1 MKLLSWNCRGLGR
14 PLTIHNLKGIC
25 KSYSPEVGFICET
38 KNQSR
43 QVEGKLRSCDFKEW
57 FIVDPDG
64 LSGGLAMAWRDGCTV
79 QILQHGRFFIVASV
93 LTAGSNDPYG
103 ILGVYLSSNDQHRMT
118 QFAELTSVTQQWLQ
132 GPVIME
138 EVKRATFSIH
148 PQSAPGDDG
157 MTAKFFQSFW
167 NILSGDVFRAV
178 KSFFSGGRILKGFNH
193 TQICLIPKI
202 SDAKDMTQF
211 GFDSRWIMWI
221 RELVTTV
228 SYSVIVEGQ
237 PYGFFKPNRGL
248 SFLLHK
254 AKQNRLIQ
262 GLQIHRRCPKVNHLL
277 LADDSILF
285 CKTNPEACSNIL
297 HLLNSYESISG
308 QRVNLNKSVVFFSH
322 NTPSTTRTLLA
333 NSMNINDIGAQDKY
347 LGLPSTVSKSK
358 KASFSMIKE
367 KVRKRIQ
374 GWKRNLLSSGGRH
387 ILLKA
392 VGEAIPIYTLSC
404 FKLPD
409 GLISEIHSLLSQF
422 WWGQKGK
429 QFWRLVTQPTSL
441 LSKILRGKYFSN
453 GNAITAEIGVLPSW
467 GWRSILEGRKIVE
480 KGLNWAVGTGE
491 DIRTFEDPW
500 LPPPYPLMIYDMPNR
515 QAISELFPR
524 VKDLI
529 TEVRNWNQNLIQELF
544 PQDVANKILSV
555 QIQQSR
561 DKLQWDLNK
570 SKQYNTASVYSCAAR
585 TLLEKEVSVDTL
597 DDNGVGGVAYA
608 AVGRGYGGGEG
619 GGGGYGGVGGGY
631 GKGGGYGEGGA
642 AGGGSGGGGGG
653 GSGGGGGGAQGMAR
667 TVSRASPSPA
677 AYDPYAWVVSD
688 VKDSPN

>member
-1 MKLLSWNCRGLGR
+1 MEEVKRATFS
-14 PLTIHNLKGIC
+14 IH
-25 KSYSPEVGFICET
+25 P
-38 KNQSR
+38 
-43 QVEGKLRSCDFKEW
+43 
-57 FIVDPDG
+57 
-64 LSGGLAMAWRDGCTV
+64 
-79 QILQHGRFFIVASV
+79 
-93 LTAGSNDPYG
+93 
-103 ILGVYLSSNDQHRMT
+103 
-118 QFAELTSVTQQWLQ
+118 VT
-132 GPVIME
+132 ME

-202 SDAKDMTQF
+202 SDAKDMTQVRPISLSSVFYKIISKVFVHRLQGMMNRLISPMQSAFIKGILISDNILIAHECMHYLKNKKRGLENEMALKLDMSKAYDRVEWHFLWFILEKF

-221 RELVTTV
+221 
-228 SYSVIVEGQ
+228 
-237 PYGFFKPNRGL
+237 
-248 SFLLHK
+248 
-254 AKQNRLIQ
+254 
-262 GLQIHRRCPKVNHLL
+262 
-277 LADDSILF
+277 
-285 CKTNPEACSNIL
+285 
-297 HLLNSYESISG
+297 SISG
-308 QRVNLNKSVVFFSH
+308 QRVNLNKSAVFFSH

-333 NSMNINDIGAQDKY
+333 NSMNINHIGAQDKY

-358 KASFSMIKE
+358 KASFSIIKE

-387 ILLKA
+387 VLLKA

-409 GLISEIHSLLSQF
+409 SLISEIHSLLSQF
-422 WWGQKGK
+422 WWGQKGSERRMAWISWDTMTRPRKEGGLGFKDLRIQNLALLGK

-491 DIRTFEDPW
+491 NIRTFEDPW
-500 LPPPYPLMIYDMPNR
+500 LPPPYPLKIYNMPNR
-515 QAISELFPR
+515 QAISELVPR

-529 TEVRNWNQNLIQELF
+529 TEDRNWNQNLIQELF
-544 PQDVANKILSV
+544 PQDVANRILSV
-555 QIQQSR
+555 KIQQSR

-570 SKQYNTASVYSCAAR
+570 SKQY
-585 TLLEKEVSVDTL
+585 D
-597 DDNGVGGVAYA
+597 
-608 AVGRGYGGGEG
+608 
-619 GGGGYGGVGGGY
+619 
-631 GKGGGYGEGGA
+631 
-642 AGGGSGGGGGG
+642 
-653 GSGGGGGGAQGMAR
+653 
-667 TVSRASPSPA
+667 TVSGYRIGYLFYHPPLELCPN
-677 AYDPYAWVVSD
+677 YMQQKKPWIDP
-688 VKDSPN
+688 